1 MDLSCGPFPRCD
13 QRNGDR
19 TTSKISLMENDMI
32 GNECKCFDSLEKYM
46 CPSCVRYFVNLPG
59 EPMKVTNTIID
70 IQGSQWMIIEAE
82 SLRSAINEI
91 AFARVIGSN
100 ASEST
105 EREVSNRDF
114 KVIFERVIAKVKRL
128 D

>member
-1 MDLSCGPFPRCD
+1 
-13 QRNGDR
+13 
-19 TTSKISLMENDMI
+19 MI

-100 ASEST
+100 ASEGT